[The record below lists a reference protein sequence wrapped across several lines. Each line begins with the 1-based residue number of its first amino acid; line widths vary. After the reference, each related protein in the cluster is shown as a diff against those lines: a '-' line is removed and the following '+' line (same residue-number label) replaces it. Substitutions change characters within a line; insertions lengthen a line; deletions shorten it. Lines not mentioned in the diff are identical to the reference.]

1 MIIRLFRLRCVLSVE
16 TGGNPSPNNNNNNN
30 NVTLGNWVRPTWG
43 SCIAIYKVSPLLLLL
58 GKKEEDKVAHSISM
72 IAGRG

>member
-1 MIIRLFRLRCVLSVE
+1 
-16 TGGNPSPNNNNNNN
+16 
-30 NVTLGNWVRPTWG
+30 LGNWVRPTWG

-72 IAGRG
+72 IAGMPGEVERGMRMRDGHKRFLN